1 MQRFDLSEMLI
12 NSNATI
18 KGAMKRLD
26 AAASKTLFV
35 IDDNNT
41 FVGSITDGDI
51 RRGLLSDLSLDSNVY
66 DACNKNSYSIKRN
79 FDKEEVINE
88 MEKLDIIFAPILSDD
103 NEIINIF
110 AIPESHKEVINRP
123 DIKLDIPV
131 VIMAG
136 GKGTRMAPFTNVLPK
151 PLIPIG
157 KKTILE
163 LIIDEFS
170 LYGINDYYFTLNYRG
185 DIIKAYFDSI
195 EKNYDLNYVWEKEF
209 FGTAGCL
216 TLMSDKINSTFIVS
230 NCDIIVKANI
240 ADVYK
245 FHKDNKSALTLIS
258 SIQHH
263 TIPYGVVEFGSGGK
277 VNAIKEK
284 PVYSFPINTGVY
296 LLEPECLDYIPE
308 NEVFHMTD
316 LIERLMSDG
325 KNITTYPINE
335 SEYIDIGQWEEYR
348 NAIKKMLI

>member
-1 MQRFDLSEMLI
+1 MLI

-157 KKTILE
+157 KK
-163 LIIDEFS
+163 
-170 LYGINDYYFTLNYRG
+170 
-185 DIIKAYFDSI
+185 
-195 EKNYDLNYVWEKEF
+195 
-209 FGTAGCL
+209 
-216 TLMSDKINSTFIVS
+216 
-230 NCDIIVKANI
+230 
-240 ADVYK
+240 
-245 FHKDNKSALTLIS
+245 
-258 SIQHH
+258 Q
-263 TIPYGVVEFGSGGK
+263 
-277 VNAIKEK
+277 
-284 PVYSFPINTGVY
+284 Y
-296 LLEPECLDYIPE
+296 L
-308 NEVFHMTD
+308 
-316 LIERLMSDG
+316 S
-325 KNITTYPINE
+325 
-335 SEYIDIGQWEEYR
+335 
-348 NAIKKMLI
+348 